1 MNHRLVCFAFL
12 LTITSS
18 TLASAQSDV
27 GIQGVALLSIQPIDD
42 SYVGSPYL
50 SEGIGGLAAGFGG
63 GLSVITSSGFTIGG
77 EYTTAR
83 YEQVQNGRLVLGP
96 FPLEQVPATTRLQDS
111 LLSILGGYATRGST
125 RVAFLGG
132 VSLRLDRATINDVEA
147 EEYTTT
153 GESVLPV
160 GLTGGIDVLTPLAS
174 RVHMVFTARYT
185 FNQRDERL
193 QYLGIGPHI
202 IRAGAG
208 IRIRLN

>member
-1 MNHRLVCFAFL
+1 MTRLFCFTFL

-18 TLASAQSDV
+18 ALASAQSDV
-27 GIQGVALLSIQPIDD
+27 GIHGVGLLSIQPIDD
-42 SYVGSPYL
+42 SYVGPPYL
-50 SEGIGGLAAGFGG
+50 SEGIGGLAPGFGAG
-63 GLSVITSSGFTIGG
+63 ISVITSSGFTIGG

-83 YEQVQNGRLVLGP
+83 YEQEQNGRLVLGA
-96 FPLEQVPATTRLQDS
+96 FPLEQVRATTRLHDS
-111 LLSILGGYATRGST
+111 LFSVLAGYATRGST
-125 RVAFLGG
+125 RIALLGG

-153 GESVLPV
+153 GESVLRA
-160 GLTGGIDVLTPLAS
+160 GLTGGVDVLTPLAS
-174 RVHMVFTARYT
+174 RVQMVFTARYT